1 MKQKA
6 IFTLDQSQ
14 YPAEEFKGLLKEKN
28 LHWVPLIDVG
38 VSLNDHVGIDEG
50 KKMDVFF
57 LMNRVHPIVNMLG
70 RYGQVKSTLWITY
83 IQMHQIIGNYSLIVC
98 TNWSHF
104 QGFGLI

>member
-57 LMNRVHPIVNMLG
+57 NEPRAPNSKYV
-70 RYGQVKSTLWITY
+70 GQVWPGKFNFVDYLHPNTSDYW
-83 IQMHQIIGNYSLIVC
+83 
-98 TNWSHF
+98 
-104 QGFGLI
+104 